1 MENLAFSSL
10 LDLVVG
16 GKIVLFKDHVGAWK
30 AWHFWPEPS
39 VVDGVSSMIPIS
51 LWQDDNPYLKISQI
65 CHYVIA
71 KCWIIYP
78 DWGMIIIPSL
88 DIWPMRNSGWMTMNH
103 HRPQALWDIE
113 TAKQP
118 LKSIFRGRGMR
129 LQDHHG
135 MTWNQHRGPTWFWM
149 LGTPIGSSC
158 TIHVLFMYL
167 QVNRCREHLP
177 VPEMA
182 MQSLAGHK
190 DWVTSLDVDWE
201 GRCWAA
207 DLPDLTGGSSNMA
220 GKVYPIKGC
229 FTLWWTNIAIEN
241 GHL

>member
-1 MENLAFSSL
+1 MVFRRENVVSKPRDLVVVLPWFFRQNHLKDAGFHIARFFLLWNMRMTLAFSSL

-16 GKIVLFKDHVGAWK
+16 GKIVFFKDHFGAWK
-30 AWHFWPEPS
+30 AWHFWPEAS
-39 VVDGVSSMIPIS
+39 VVDGVSSMIPTS

-71 KCWIIYP
+71 KCCIIYP

-88 DIWPMRNSGWMTMNH
+88 DVWPMRNSGWMTINH

-135 MTWNQHRGPTWFWM
+135 MVMVMTWNQHRGPTWCWM
-149 LGTPIGSSC
+149 LGTFSNWMFMYYSC
-158 TIHVLFMYL
+158 TSSQQM
-167 QVNRCREHLP
+167 
-177 VPEMA
+177 
-182 MQSLAGHK
+182 SG
-190 DWVTSLDVDWE
+190 TS
-201 GRCWAA
+201 
-207 DLPDLTGGSSNMA
+207 SSTWN
-220 GKVYPIKGC
+220 GD
-229 FTLWWTNIAIEN
+229 AIVRRS
-241 GHL
+241 